1 MRVTS
6 LRGTTSGG
14 SFCGPAG
21 GAGAEERLRG
31 RIRNRVCTWS
41 RHLRRR
47 AGCVGFW
54 VMITH
59 RNAGHVRRRLA
70 ECCDFLPGWWTAPK
84 PAGPQ
89 TRLKR
94 TQNAALPPTRECKS
108 AHFPFARAASPTK
121 GGGEGGGSSRGP
133 GSQQH
138 HPPPPDFNYLPGGM
152 WRIPRRR
159 RRLHF
164 TGPVPSAVPV
174 LFSLYRVSRTCGI
187 YLDFPPPPS
196 PPPLR
201 LLSEVFSLRLFFP
214 ATVLTPSL
222 AADTS
227 GLPNTPP
234 PHPDLTPLLVQ
245 VLRKPPHLSLVQQTQ
260 QATRGCTTPQ
270 R

>member
-1 MRVTS
+1 MRRPRNQETDTPLPPCPAGWFHGFRRFKPVKLGRGNGSKPSRVSWLLWESRSGIRSGMRVTS
-6 LRGTTSGG
+6 LRGITSGG

-121 GGGEGGGSSRGP
+121 GGEGGAAHEV
-133 GSQQH
+133 Q
-138 HPPPPDFNYLPGGM
+138 
-152 WRIPRRR
+152 
-159 RRLHF
+159 
-164 TGPVPSAVPV
+164 AVNN
-174 LFSLYRVSRTCGI
+174 TT
-187 YLDFPPPPS
+187 PPPS
-196 PPPLR
+196 
-201 LLSEVFSLRLFFP
+201 
-214 ATVLTPSL
+214 
-222 AADTS
+222 
-227 GLPNTPP
+227 
-234 PHPDLTPLLVQ
+234 
-245 VLRKPPHLSLVQQTQ
+245 
-260 QATRGCTTPQ
+260 
-270 R
+270 